1 MVDWLQVQWDDIKAD
16 IDICQH
22 HIRIINISLK
32 IASRRRPIA
41 RRAVVALP
49 VYWRAGTTRA
59 GNSEDDERGQ
69 DVVAYAIGEEVKVAM
84 PRGKNKRG
92 VAGISVMYVT
102 SQEAKFDG
110 AVGSVTGINP
120 RGPNGIPL
128 YLVDFRDHENR
139 VAIPWQAQ
147 WFREEWITSTQRRE
161 TKIQPA
167 DRTAAEGFARSQ
179 TGESS

>member
-1 MVDWLQVQWDDIKAD
+1 
-16 IDICQH
+16 
-22 HIRIINISLK
+22 
-32 IASRRRPIA
+32 
-41 RRAVVALP
+41 VA
-49 VYWRAGTTRA
+49 
-59 GNSEDDERGQ
+59 
-69 DVVAYAIGEEVKVAM
+69 AYEIGEEVKVQM

-92 VAGISVMYVT
+92 VTGISVMYVT

-110 AVGSVTGINP
+110 AVGMVKEINP

-161 TKIQPA
+161 HKIQPR
-167 DRTAAEGFARSQ
+167 DHSTTEGWGETARPQ
-179 TGESS
+179 SSGPV

>member
-1 MVDWLQVQWDDIKAD
+1 MA
-16 IDICQH
+16 
-22 HIRIINISLK
+22 
-32 IASRRRPIA
+32 
-41 RRAVVALP
+41 
-49 VYWRAGTTRA
+49 
-59 GNSEDDERGQ
+59 
-69 DVVAYAIGEEVKVAM
+69 AYEITEEVKVQM

-110 AVGSVTGINP
+110 AVGTVTEINP

-161 TKIQPA
+161 HKIQPA
-167 DRTAAEGFARSQ
+167 DRTATEGWGRSQ
-179 TGESS
+179 QGESS